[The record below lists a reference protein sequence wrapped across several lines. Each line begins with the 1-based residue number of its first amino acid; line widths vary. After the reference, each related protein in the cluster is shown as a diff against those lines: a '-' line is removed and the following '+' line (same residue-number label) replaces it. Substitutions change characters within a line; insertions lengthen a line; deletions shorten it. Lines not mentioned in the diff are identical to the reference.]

1 MNMIYKMFVFDRI
14 IWVVTSCPRL
24 ETRKRVP
31 LSETS
36 ISLLREHNKQ
46 NLYVLSSCILIL
58 IFCFFLDN
66 GLVVHLFVT
75 FFLKLNFVEA
85 YIYISFNTCQQCA
98 KLITIS
104 KCIQLSKNISKCKFL
119 NMNLQNKNIDIFLI
133 KLIWKYLIIIIYL
146 FFLIS
151 MLKNLDP
158 HDTFHPSCRERQFLA
173 D

>member
-14 IWVVTSCPRL
+14 IWVMTSCPRL

-66 GLVVHLFVT
+66 GLVSPVCNL
-75 FFLKLNFVEA
+75 FLKTEFCRGL

-98 KLITIS
+98 ILITIS

-133 KLIWKYLIIIIYL
+133 RLIWKYLIIIIYL
-146 FFLIS
+146 FFLIF
-151 MLKNLDP
+151 M
-158 HDTFHPSCRERQFLA
+158 
-173 D
+173 